1 MAQAEPPAGSGAMGQ
16 QPTCEAGFLRSEKTG
31 AQNTPLHIGRGLCPP
46 LWPWAVDR
54 ENRGQYSLEH
64 GAAVIPPC
72 ILGHGQ
78 GITPC
83 QALNI
88 EIRKSQEFTG
98 VLLVLCFRR
107 DLQDKQGTA

>member
-1 MAQAEPPAGSGAMGQ
+1 MGQ
-16 QPTCEAGFLRSEKTG
+16 QPICEAGFLRSEKTG
-31 AQNTPLHIGRGLCPP
+31 VQNNPLHIGRGLWTPCGLG
-46 LWPWAVDR
+46 LWGR

-72 ILGHGQ
+72 ILWHG
-78 GITPC
+78 PWKSRC
-83 QALNI
+83 QAPNI

-107 DLQDKQGTA
+107 DLQDKQGHSIGET